1 MRIDRYIAKNRVI
14 DIKSRDFKGAIEE
27 LLNVCELSKVSR
39 IKKSDLLEELLDRE
53 TQMTTYLGN
62 GVCLP
67 HARVK
72 MKRPYMIAV
81 GRCPQGLDFKGQ
93 RDYPEIR
100 YLFLLLAAE
109 NARSYLYG
117 LAALARVFQDSSQMA
132 RLANAHS
139 LSQFKG
145 ELKSVFGG
153 QGRTPIHGHNR
164 FNFLMLKEAAKIAKG
179 SQCSS
184 VVVFGDTFGGG
195 IEIGDFFKGFKTVL
209 IAHGSSEAIKIKD
222 EIDAVLPIRAYNQ
235 QRFSQL
241 RSAVLIGLAR
251 GVFKNT
257 DRLCC
262 IGGTPQSNQF
272 DSVLVV
278 DIDREF
284 RSLLVD
290 RSDVLPSNVLPE
302 VVERVLGIATEL
314 ALEGREGHS
323 VGCLFTLGDA
333 EKINA
338 YTKPLILNPFHGYN
352 EEDRNILNPFMDET
366 VKELSTID
374 GAFIIRGD
382 GVLSSAGSLIHAPD
396 YDHRLPSGY
405 GSRHAAAASITSVVD
420 CLCVVVSG
428 STGQV
433 SLFRKGEML
442 PLIDKDFVQR

>member
-14 DIKSRDFKGAIEE
+14 DLKSLDFKGAIEE
-27 LLNVCELSKVSR
+27 LLEVCELHNNTK
-39 IKKSDLLEELLDRE
+39 IKKVELLDELLDRE

-72 MKRPYMIAV
+72 MKRPYIIAV

-109 NARSYLYG
+109 NARNYLYG
-117 LAALARVFQDSSQMA
+117 LAALARVFQDRMQMN

-139 LSQFKG
+139 LINFKK
-145 ELKSVFGG
+145 ELKSVFSGN
-153 QGRTPIHGHNR
+153 GRTPIREHNR

-179 SQCSS
+179 SKCSS

-195 IEIGDFFKGFKTVL
+195 IEIGDFFKGFKTIL

-222 EIDAVLPIRAYNQ
+222 EIYAVLPIRAYNQ

-262 IGGTPQSNQF
+262 IG
-272 DSVLVV
+272 
-278 DIDREF
+278 
-284 RSLLVD
+284 
-290 RSDVLPSNVLPE
+290 
-302 VVERVLGIATEL
+302 ERHRAINLIA
-314 ALEGREGHS
+314 
-323 VGCLFTLGDA
+323 
-333 EKINA
+333 
-338 YTKPLILNPFHGYN
+338 
-352 EEDRNILNPFMDET
+352 
-366 VKELSTID
+366 
-374 GAFIIRGD
+374 
-382 GVLSSAGSLIHAPD
+382 
-396 YDHRLPSGY
+396 
-405 GSRHAAAASITSVVD
+405 
-420 CLCVVVSG
+420 
-428 STGQV
+428 
-433 SLFRKGEML
+433 
-442 PLIDKDFVQR
+442 